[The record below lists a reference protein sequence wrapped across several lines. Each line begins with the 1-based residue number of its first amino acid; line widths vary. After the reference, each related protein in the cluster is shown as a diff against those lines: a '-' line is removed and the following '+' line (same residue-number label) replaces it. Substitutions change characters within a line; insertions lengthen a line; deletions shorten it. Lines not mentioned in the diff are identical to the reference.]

1 MENKTECYG
10 RGYIEVNLE
19 HILSNAEEIK
29 KHIGTKTQIVGVI
42 KTDGYGHGS
51 VALAKALEKL
61 DCMYGFA
68 VATEEEAMELI
79 EAGVKLPVMILG
91 YTFPY
96 AYEEMAKHG
105 IEPAVFRADMLS
117 EMGKAA
123 LKMGKKMRVHVKVDT
138 GMGRIGITPDEKGLQ
153 FVKQAVNTAGIELA
167 GIFTHFARADEE
179 NKDSAKEQLKKFE
192 DFITMVK
199 AEGISG
205 FLCHC
210 SNSAA
215 IMELPESHMDLVRS
229 GIILYGLKPSDEVNM
244 KALELRPA
252 LSFYSS
258 IVYIKEMPKGAPIS
272 YGGTFVTPKEM
283 RVATIPIGYGDGY
296 PRSLSNK
303 GYVLIC
309 GKKAPILGK
318 VCMDQMMVDV
328 TEIPDA
334 KEGDKV
340 TLIGKDGAEEITAD
354 FLGDL
359 SGRFNYELIC
369 DLGKRIP
376 RLYRGN

>member
-1 MENKTECYG
+1 MEENKSRYG
-10 RGYIEVNLE
+10 RGCIEVNLDHILYNAEKIKE
-19 HILSNAEEIK
+19 HIGKNT
-29 KHIGTKTQIVGVI
+29 GIVAVI

-51 VALAKALEKL
+51 IPLAKKLEDK
-61 DCMYGFA
+61 DFMYGYA
-68 VATEEEAMELI
+68 VATEEEAMELVT
-79 EAGVKLPVMILG
+79 AGIKKPVMILG

-96 AYEEMAKHG
+96 AYGEMAENG
-105 IEPAVFRADMLS
+105 IEPAVFREDMLQ

-123 LKMGKKMRVHVKVDT
+123 KERGKKMRVHVKVDT
-138 GMGRIGITPDEKGLQ
+138 GMGRIGITPDEKGLA
-153 FVKQAVNTAGIELA
+153 FVKKVAATEGVELA
-167 GIFTHFARADEE
+167 GVFTHFSRADEAD
-179 NKDSAKEQLKKFE
+179 KSFAKEQLQKFNS
-192 DFITMVK
+192 FIDK
-199 AEGISG
+199 IHESGIDG

-215 IMELPESHMDLVRS
+215 IMEMPESHMDLVRS
-229 GIILYGLKPSDEVNM
+229 GIILYGLMPSAEVNM
-244 KALELRPA
+244 ELLSLKPA

-258 IVYIKEMPKGAPIS
+258 IVFIKEMDAGCPIS
-272 YGGTFVTPKEM
+272 YGGTFVTKANT

-328 TEIPDA
+328 THIPQA
-334 KEGDKV
+334 KEGDIV
-340 TLIGKDGAEEITAD
+340 TLIGRDGEEEITAD
-354 FLGDL
+354 MLGEL

-376 RLYRGN
+376 RLYKG

>member
-1 MENKTECYG
+1 MKDNLYRYG

-19 HILSNAEEIK
+19 HILSNAESIK
-29 KHIGTKTQIVGVI
+29 NHIGKNTKIVAVI

-51 VALAKALEKL
+51 IALAKKME
-61 DCMYGFA
+61 DRDFMYGFA
-68 VATEEEAMELI
+68 VATEEEAMELVM
-79 EAGVKLPVMILG
+79 AGIKKPVMILG

-96 AYEEMAKHG
+96 AYEEMAEYG
-105 IEPAVFRADMLS
+105 IEPAVFREDMLE

-123 LKMGKKMRVHVKVDT
+123 LKRGKKMRLHVKVDT
-138 GMGRIGITPDEKGLQ
+138 GMGRIGITPDEKGLA
-153 FVKQAVNTAGIELA
+153 FVKKVVETEGVELA
-167 GIFTHFARADEE
+167 GVFTHFARADE
-179 NKDSAKEQLKKFE
+179 KDKTSAKEQLLIFE
-192 DFITMVK
+192 GFIDKLHEM
-199 AEGISG
+199 GIQD

-215 IMELPESHMDLVRS
+215 IMEMPESHMDLVRS
-229 GIILYGLKPSDEVNM
+229 GIILYGLMPSDEVNM
-244 KALELRPA
+244 NVLSLKPA

-258 IVYIKEMPKGAPIS
+258 IVFIKDMEPGSPIS
-272 YGGTFVTPKEM
+272 YGGTFVTKEKM
-283 RVATIPIGYGDGY
+283 KVATIPIGYGDGY

-303 GYVLIC
+303 GYVLIN

-328 TEIPDA
+328 THIPGA
-334 KEGDKV
+334 KEGDRV
-340 TLIGKDGAEEITAD
+340 TLIGKDGDVEITAD
-354 FLGDL
+354 DLGEL

-376 RLYRGN
+376 RVYKG

>member
-1 MENKTECYG
+1 MEKELSRYG
-10 RGYIEVNLE
+10 RGYIEVNLD
-19 HILSNAEEIK
+19 HILSNAENIK
-29 KHIGTKTQIVGVI
+29 SHIGKETKIVAVI

-51 VALAKALEKL
+51 IAPAKKLEDK
-61 DCMYGFA
+61 DFMYGFA
-68 VATEEEAMELI
+68 VATEEEAMELVESGI
-79 EAGVKLPVMILG
+79 KKPVMILG

-96 AYEEMAKHG
+96 AYEEMAENG
-105 IEPAVFRADMLS
+105 IEPAVFREDMLE

-123 LKMGKKMRVHVKVDT
+123 LKRGKKMRLHVKVDT
-138 GMGRIGITPDEKGLQ
+138 GMGRIGITPDEKGLA
-153 FVKQAVNTAGIELA
+153 FVKKVAKTEGVELA
-167 GIFTHFARADEE
+167 GVFTHFARADEAD
-179 NKDSAKEQLKKFE
+179 KTSAKEQLQKFNA
-192 DFITMVK
+192 FIEK
-199 AEGISG
+199 IHENGIHG

-215 IMELPESHMDLVRS
+215 IMEMPESHMDLVRS
-229 GIILYGLKPSDEVNM
+229 GIILYGLKPSDDVKME
-244 KALELRPA
+244 ALPLKPA

-258 IVYIKEMPKGAPIS
+258 IVFIKNMEPGLPIS
-272 YGGTFVTPKEM
+272 YGGTFVTKENM

-303 GYVLIC
+303 GYVLVH

-328 TEIPDA
+328 TNIPEA

-340 TLIGKDGAEEITAD
+340 TLIGRDGEEELSAD
-354 FLGDL
+354 MLGEL

-376 RLYRGN
+376 RIYKG